1 MLLTHCINL
10 LPELYHGLHPLTI
23 QAITSHIIGK
33 SANTYQ
39 RIIQLDTL
47 LDLDWNALWQ
57 FSCIKCQRMHEA
69 IITSGS
75 HTPPSEPYQISNLCA
90 SQYVNDCIHKDGAVL
105 LVNVQAEPEINDMSI

>member
-69 IITSGS
+69 IFTSGS

-90 SQYVNDCIHKDGAVL
+90 SQYVNDCIHKDEAVL